1 MLGSTLVFPALS
13 PFGLPSAVLS
23 LLAVYVTWTFL
34 YVTVYGFAPL
44 DRLEQSRLFIHLNAA
59 HETHISYLNYEKNNK

>member
-23 LLAVYVTWTFL
+23 LLAVYVTWTVL

-44 DRLEQSRLFIHLNAA
+44 DGLEQSRLFIQLNAA